1 MKHTLTSLALC
12 SLSLLAASAH
22 AASPAANESAAGQA
36 LRAECASKYS
46 AHYAQAEQTQASGA
60 AEYTFVY
67 HKGQYKG
74 EHVAG
79 QALDCT
85 EQQYAS
91 YLNTVDLDRVMNAYP
106 TAAGRPSIK
115 APRLPRTPSA
125 GK

>member
-1 MKHTLTSLALC
+1 MKRNITAIVLS
-12 SLSLLAASAH
+12 SLSLLAGVAQ
-22 AASPAANESAAGQA
+22 AASPAANESAAGKA
-36 LRAECASKYS
+36 LRAECANKYS
-46 AHYAQAEQTQASGA
+46 ANYAQADQAQASA
-60 AEYTFVY
+60 TAEYTFVY

-79 QALDCT
+79 QSLDCT

>member
-1 MKHTLTSLALC
+1 MKRTLSSIALLT
-12 SLSLLAASAH
+12 LSLIGAAAQ

-36 LRAECASKYS
+36 LRGECASKYS
-46 AHYAQAEQTQASGA
+46 AHYAQADQAKASDA
-60 AEYTFVY
+60 ADYTFVY

-79 QALDCT
+79 QSLDCT

-91 YLNTVDLDRVMNAYP
+91 FLNTVDMDRVMSAYP
-106 TAAGRPSIK
+106 TAAGRPSVK

>member
-1 MKHTLTSLALC
+1 MKYTISSIALL
-12 SLSLLAASAH
+12 SLSAIAIAAQ
-22 AASPAANESAAGQA
+22 AASPALNESAAGQA
-36 LRAECASKYS
+36 LRGECANKYS
-46 AHYAQAEQTQASGA
+46 ANYAQADQAQAQGA

-79 QALDCT
+79 QSLDCT
-85 EQQYAS
+85 EQQYAH
-91 YLNTVDLDRVMNAYP
+91 YLTTVDLDRVMAAYP
-106 TAAGRPSIK
+106 TAAGRPSVK

>member
-1 MKHTLTSLALC
+1 MKRNITAIVLS
-12 SLSLLAASAH
+12 SLSLLAGVAQ
-22 AASPAANESAAGQA
+22 AASPAATESAAGKA
-36 LRAECASKYS
+36 LRTECANKYS
-46 AHYAQAEQTQASGA
+46 ANYAQADQAQAAGV

-79 QALDCT
+79 QSLDCT

-91 YLNTVDLDRVMNAYP
+91 YLNTVDMDRVMNAYP
-106 TAAGRPSIK
+106 TAAGRPSVK

>member
-1 MKHTLTSLALC
+1 MKHTFTSAAMF
-12 SLSLLAASAH
+12 SLSLLAASAQ

-36 LRAECASKYS
+36 LRTECASKYS
-46 AHYAQAEQTQASGA
+46 AAYAQAEQAAGT

-79 QALDCT
+79 QSLDCT

-91 YLNTVDLDRVMNAYP
+91 YLNTVDLDRVMSAYP

>member
-1 MKHTLTSLALC
+1 MTRTLTAIALT
-12 SLSLLAASAH
+12 SLSLLAGVAQ
-22 AASPAANESAAGQA
+22 AASPAATESAAGQA
-36 LRAECASKYS
+36 LRGECASKYS
-46 AHYAQAEQTQASGA
+46 ANYAQADQAQTSGA

-67 HKGQYKG
+67 HKGQFKG

-79 QALDCT
+79 QSLDCT

-91 YLNTVDLDRVMNAYP
+91 YLNTVDLDRVMSAYP
-106 TAAGRPSIK
+106 TAAGRPSVK

>member
-1 MKHTLTSLALC
+1 MKQIAITLF
-12 SLSLLAASAH
+12 SLSLSLIAASAQ
-22 AASPAANESAAGQA
+22 AASPAASESTAGLA
-36 LRAECASKYS
+36 LRGECASKYS
-46 AHYAQAEQTQASGA
+46 ANYAQADQAKASDA

-79 QALDCT
+79 QSLDCT

-91 YLNTVDLDRVMNAYP
+91 FLSTVDMDRVMNAYP

-115 APRLPRTPSA
+115 APRLPRAPSA